1 MILMGKLIT
10 SASLRGAKGDRTDWK
25 ASYSQE
31 GLAGHD
37 DPEGISQRGVTVES
51 VQRVRCKEVARTG
64 NELLIGHA

>member
-1 MILMGKLIT
+1 MGKLTT

-25 ASYSQE
+25 ASHSQE

-37 DPEGISQRGVTVES
+37 DPEGISQRGVTVKS
-51 VQRVRCKEVARTG
+51 VPRMRCRDVERTG